1 MSENIDDFRRAA
13 HNTVDWVADYLEDP
27 REYPVLPRVK
37 PGDLIDALPKSAPE
51 RGESYEA
58 ILKDFENLIVPAVT
72 HWNHPRFLAYFPSSG
87 SAPGVIA
94 EMLSAALNTN
104 AIHWKTSPASS
115 ELEQVSAGWLR
126 QWIGLPDEF
135 FGIIYDTASV
145 SSLHAIAAA
154 REMADPDVRENG
166 MRPGMVLYT
175 SEQSHSSIEKDS
187 IALGIGQRNVRK
199 IPTDSEFRMR
209 VDLLEEAIE
218 KDLREGKKPFCV
230 VATAGTTSTT
240 SVDPLPA
247 IADLA
252 EKYGLWMHVDAA
264 YGGAAAILPELR
276 CMFTGMERAHSVV
289 VNAHKWLFTSM
300 DVSLFYT
307 RRPDILR
314 RAFSLVPE
322 YLRTVED
329 PRAVNLMDY
338 GVPLGRRFRS
348 LKLWFV
354 LRHFGHDGIC
364 ELLRSHVRWAQEFAS
379 WVDADEHFER
389 VAPAPMATVCFRYK
403 GTNEENHALLD
414 RVNATGKTFISHTVL
429 NGQYVLRAA
438 IGNVGTTREDVCEA
452 WEVIRSAIPK

>member
-1 MSENIDDFRRAA
+1 MNDYIDDFRRAG
-13 HNTVDWVADYLEDP
+13 HETVDWVADYLEDP
-27 REYPVLPRVK
+27 RHYPVLPNVK
-37 PGDLIDALPKSAPE
+37 PGSLMDALPKSGPE

-58 ILKDFENLIVPAVT
+58 ILKDFETLVVPAVT

-87 SAPGVIA
+87 SAPGVLA
-94 EMLSAALNTN
+94 EMLAAAVNTN

-115 ELEQVSAGWLR
+115 ELEQVSLRWLR
-126 QWIGLPDEF
+126 QWIGLPDDF

-187 IALGIGQRNVRK
+187 IALGIGQKNVRK
-199 IPTDSEFRMR
+199 IGTDAGFRMR
-209 VDLLEEAIE
+209 ADLLEQAIE
-218 KDLREGKKPFCV
+218 RDLAGGKRPFCV

-252 EKYGLWMHVDAA
+252 EKYKLWMHVDAA
-264 YGGAAAILPELR
+264 YGGAAAIVPEMK
-276 CMFTGMERAHSVV
+276 CMFAGMERAHSVV

-300 DVSLFYT
+300 DLSAFYT
-307 RRPDILR
+307 RRPDILQ
-314 RAFSLVPE
+314 RAFSLIPE

-354 LRHFGHDGIC
+354 LRYFGREGII
-364 ELLRSHVRWAQEFAS
+364 EMLRKHVRWAQEFAG
-379 WVDADEHFER
+379 WVDEDPRFER
-389 VAPAPMATVCFRYK
+389 VAPVPMSTVCFRYK
-403 GTNEENHALLD
+403 GSNEENHALLD

-429 NGQYVLRAA
+429 NGQYVLRVA
-438 IGNVGTTREDVCEA
+438 IGNVGTTREDVREA
-452 WEVIRSAIPK
+452 WDVIRDAIPQ